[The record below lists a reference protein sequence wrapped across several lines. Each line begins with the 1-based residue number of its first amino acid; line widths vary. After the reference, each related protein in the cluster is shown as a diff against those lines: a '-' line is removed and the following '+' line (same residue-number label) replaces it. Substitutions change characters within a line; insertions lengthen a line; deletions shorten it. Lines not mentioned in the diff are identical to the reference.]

1 MTNPACTSR
10 SSIIAVRAG
19 SQPLHRGAIS
29 SESDNSSG
37 EPLVD
42 TVFRPDDLPTRE
54 VIANPYP
61 AYRELREQSP
71 FNYID
76 IPAGTV
82 PGIEGAIRGWALMK
96 HADVY
101 SVLRDHERFSSAHN
115 PLVGKAFPPLVL
127 ILDDPPR
134 HTRFR
139 RLVNKTFTLKRI
151 EALTP
156 WIAEVANEL
165 LDDAGHGEVD
175 IVERY
180 TIPLPVKVIA
190 KLLGI
195 PGQDHETFKQ
205 WSDAF
210 LSLVSMDNNDRM
222 ASIQEMVSYFG
233 KMAAARRAHGA
244 EDLITALVEAEVEG
258 EKLEEWEILGFCML
272 LLIAGNET
280 ITNLMGN
287 MFNLLAAR
295 PELWRKLRADRNLVE
310 PVIEE
315 TLRYES
321 PVHRLS
327 RAATTDVELSGV
339 RIPAGDLVV
348 VYFAAANRD
357 PAEFP
362 NPDEFRLDRDLRNH
376 VAFGMGIHYCL
387 GAPLARAEARI
398 SLNAFLDRFSSI
410 KAGQEAEAAV
420 RQTMTPVVFGFERL
434 PLMLQQ

>member
-1 MTNPACTSR
+1 MD
-10 SSIIAVRAG
+10 IVI
-19 SQPLHRGAIS
+19 
-29 SESDNSSG
+29 
-37 EPLVD
+37 
-42 TVFRPDDLPTRE
+42 RPDDLSTRE
-54 VIANPYP
+54 VVADPYP
-61 AYRELREQSP
+61 AYRQLREQSP

-82 PGIEGAIRGWALMK
+82 PGIEGPIRSWALLK

-101 SVLRDHERFSSAHN
+101 RVLRDHERFSSARN

-156 WIAEVANEL
+156 WITNVANEL
-165 LDDAGHGEVD
+165 LDEAGRGEIE
-175 IVERY
+175 IVGRY

-190 KLLGI
+190 RLLGI
-195 PGQDHETFKQ
+195 PGNDYETFKH
-205 WSDAF
+205 WSDAV
-210 LSLVSMDNNDRM
+210 LSLVSMDNNQRM
-222 ASIQEMVSYFG
+222 ASIQEMVAYFG
-233 KMAAARRAHGA
+233 QIATARRAQSA

-280 ITNLMGN
+280 TTNLMGN
-287 MFNLLAAR
+287 MFNLLAVR
-295 PELWRKLRADRNLVE
+295 PKLWQQLRKDRTLVE
-310 PVIEE
+310 PVIDE

-327 RAATTDVELSGV
+327 RVAITDVELSGV
-339 RIPAGDLVV
+339 RIPAGDLVS

-387 GAPLARAEARI
+387 GAPLARAEAKL
-398 SLNAFLDRFSSI
+398 SLNAFLDRFSTI
-410 KAGQEAEAAV
+410 APGQTAAV

-434 PLMLQQ
+434 PLVLEQ